1 MGSAFST
8 KGRGIIS
15 IIIIIFGNNNNYHRW
30 AWVGLF
36 GLLDSGFMG
45 AGWLGKSPFYGLGP
59 GGFLNGMGWDGNI
72 G

>member
-30 AWVGLF
+30 A
-36 GLLDSGFMG
+36 
-45 AGWLGKSPFYGLGP
+45 
-59 GGFLNGMGWDGNI
+59 
-72 G
+72 